1 MTDNFIFGDGLGLFN
16 YYDEM
21 VPPDQNPALVEDE
34 PPQDGGLVFDFS
46 FSKACLVSAANTIS

>member
-16 YYDEM
+16 YY
-21 VPPDQNPALVEDE
+21 E